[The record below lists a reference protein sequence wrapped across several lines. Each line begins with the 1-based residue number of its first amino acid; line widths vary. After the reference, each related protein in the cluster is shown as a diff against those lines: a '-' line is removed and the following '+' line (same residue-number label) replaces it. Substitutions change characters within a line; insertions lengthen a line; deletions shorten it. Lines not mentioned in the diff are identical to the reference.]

1 MDRIKESAKAVAALV
16 GSIAT
21 ALLAVYAS
29 DTPVG
34 KVLTVVAIVATAV
47 GTWAVSNQPAVNQ
60 SEPELSQGDESA
72 AFGDDTPDP
81 AE

>member
-16 GSIAT
+16 GSVAT

-47 GTWAVSNQPAVNQ
+47 GTWAVPNQPAVNATQ
-60 SEPELSQGDESA
+60 PEPVQDDESA
-72 AFGDDTPDP
+72 AFDDPLS
-81 AE
+81 

>member
-16 GSIAT
+16 GSVAT

-47 GTWAVSNQPAVNQ
+47 GTWAVPNQPAANTA
-60 SEPELSQGDESA
+60 EPELAQGDEAA
-72 AFGDDTPDP
+72 AFANDEP
-81 AE
+81 